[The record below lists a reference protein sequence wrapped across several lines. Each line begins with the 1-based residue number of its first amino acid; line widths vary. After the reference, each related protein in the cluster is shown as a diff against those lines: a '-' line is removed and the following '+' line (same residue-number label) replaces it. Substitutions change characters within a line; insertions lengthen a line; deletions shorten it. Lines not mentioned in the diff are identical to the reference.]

1 MHALSEAEVLSD
13 GQHLL
18 AVEDITL
25 ARPMCAH
32 SHGFAQVSLV
42 RGGRADQH
50 TEEGVN
56 HLDTNTIVVLSPG
69 SWHSY
74 DPAPTIDLT
83 NLYLSRDLLA
93 AARIPH
99 LPIDLPPS
107 LREALDPTQAHGT
120 VAPTPSP
127 HNNAPPS
134 RQSCARSATGRRAA
148 SSPSSPT
155 STGCWTQSPPSPAV
169 STPSPHSTLVPGLHR
184 YGDHV
189 THAIALLHDR
199 LEARWTL
206 AALAGEVQLSSSQLV
221 RTFRVDTGMPPMA
234 YLQRIR
240 AERMA
245 YLLRT
250 TDLSVAAIGRAVGWD
265 DPSHASRRFTAHWRT
280 SPASYRAQLG

>member
-1 MHALSEAEVLSD
+1 MREIGD
-13 GQHLL
+13 GPKSSIL
-18 AVEDITL
+18 AQL
-25 ARPMCAH
+25 AHFYR
-32 SHGFAQVSLV
+32 L
-42 RGGRADQH
+42 
-50 TEEGVN
+50 
-56 HLDTNTIVVLSPG
+56 LDTIAPVLACAPIV
-69 SWHSY
+69 HS
-74 DPAPTIDLT
+74 
-83 NLYLSRDLLA
+83 
-93 AARIPH
+93 
-99 LPIDLPPS
+99 
-107 LREALDPTQAHGT
+107 
-120 VAPTPSP
+120 
-127 HNNAPPS
+127 
-134 RQSCARSATGRRAA
+134 
-148 SSPSSPT
+148 
-155 STGCWTQSPPSPAV
+155 AV